1 MRDRVRKW
9 GRKYPLFDAV
19 DLAVS
24 EKGFTIMCLLYLT
37 PVLPLGPVSYMCGT
51 TSMPLVR
58 FASAKIAALPLMLVY
73 VFIGAST
80 DTFLGGGTMEQHG
93 VGVVDGGG
101 LDGGKSGKKMG
112 VDEETHRKMVLFGL
126 CLSIVS
132 MSLVSHFVKK
142 ELYKIFDKQKKEK
155 AEGDKYHRT
164 DSFNTVEEQ
173 VEMGGRT
180 DELLR
185 RPRGHTAERIEAG
198 LQDEEKG

>member
-9 GRKYPLFDAV
+9 GRKYPLFDAI
-19 DLAVS
+19 DIAVS
-24 EKGFTIMCLLYLT
+24 EKGFKIMCLLYLT

-80 DTFLGGGTMEQHG
+80 DTFLGAGMEHGG
-93 VGVVDGGG
+93 VAVDGGG
-101 LDGGKSGKKMG
+101 DGPKIVEKMG

-142 ELYKIFDKQKKEK
+142 ELYKVITQSFFSASLGKHFINMQLC
-155 AEGDKYHRT
+155 T
-164 DSFNTVEEQ
+164 DPLLLPHEQ
-173 VEMGGRT
+173 
-180 DELLR
+180 
-185 RPRGHTAERIEAG
+185 
-198 LQDEEKG
+198 